1 MRKRLARFAV
11 EWSPWIGIA
20 VIATPIMFRCAYAER
35 GYRAIGG
42 EALTPVVV
50 MELGYIVKTIRRE
63 LVDIIRNNADR
74 DNDGE
79 D

>member
-1 MRKRLARFAV
+1 
-11 EWSPWIGIA
+11 
-20 VIATPIMFRCAYAER
+20 MFRCAYAER

-74 DNDGE
+74 DDDGE